1 MLAFEPPDRV
11 VFSWDISPHRQ
22 IETDPEKTSE
32 VGSASSP
39 RARTAH
45 ARRSS
50 TRNPDRHGEGWEGLR
65 SGVDSGD
72 GWPLYLRGYADVV
85 AG

>member
-1 MLAFEPPDRV
+1 MLAFEPPTAS
-11 VFSWDISPHRQ
+11 FSAGKLARIGQ
-22 IETDPEKTSE
+22 IESDPEKTSE